1 MGGGSGLIPFRV
13 GCVICWLAAGGAAGL
28 GQGVGPG
35 VAAPAPVVVEP
46 VAKLAYGT
54 PGKHVILMENTPI
67 RVLTDRA
74 LSTKR
79 SKDGTA
85 VSFTVSEDVVVDHVL
100 VIPRGA
106 TVRGEVVEDRKAG
119 RVSGTP
125 ELTLKLDSLDLGG
138 ESYPVYAYQ
147 FKVRG
152 ASKEKPSTDG
162 MVDAGFYGA
171 LAGGV
176 VAGRTNA
183 LPTRKVEAEDMA
195 AGAAVGA
202 SAVAAAAVVAPRPVV
217 KLPAE
222 SQMDF
227 YLASPLSVQ
236 PLGEEEAKALEQ
248 RFHSGGP
255 ALYVRGGTP

>member
-1 MGGGSGLIPFRV
+1 MGRVPVLIPFRV
-13 GCVICWLAAGGAAGL
+13 GCLVCLLVAVAAAGF

-35 VAAPAPVVVEP
+35 GDAPAQVVVARR
-46 VAKLAYGT
+46 AKLSYGT
-54 PGKHVILMENTPI
+54 PGKHVILMENTLI

-79 SKDGTA
+79 SKGGTP

-106 TVRGEVVEDRKAG
+106 TVRGEVVEDKKAG

-125 ELTLKLDSLDLGG
+125 ELTLKLGTLDMGG

-162 MVDAGFYGA
+162 MVGAAYYGA

-183 LPTRKVEAEDMA
+183 LPTPKIEAEDMA
-195 AGAAVGA
+195 TGAAVGA
-202 SAVAAAAVVAPRPVV
+202 GAIAAASMAKPRPVV
-217 KLPAE
+217 ELPAE

-236 PLGEEEAKALEQ
+236 PLGEKDAEALEQ